1 MIKSAMTKDEIV
13 DSLYQTGLHEGDV
26 VLVHSAMRTMGHIRG
41 GADTVVKAFIEV
53 LGDRGT
59 LVVPTFT
66 FAHETEK
73 DPIIDPIND
82 FSEMGAITESARNH
96 PQARRS
102 VAFRHS
108 FAAIGR
114 YAEVITKVDPAL
126 SVFDLRSTFGVMLSL
141 DTQVMM
147 IGLTYASC
155 TSFHFAEWLSQVPYR
170 QVIDLTVKVRRANG
184 RIVQQAMIDY
194 QPYSYSGTQRP
205 DFNRLGKMLEDQR
218 RVTISSIGN
227 AVARRV
233 GIRDLISLAQ
243 FEAEK
248 DYDVFRTEEGAAS
261 GTTQLASGKTVVSP
275 LMTDGAGRPD
285 HYEWSV
291 LDVAELSITSS
302 SSRSRP

>member
-1 MIKSAMTKDEIV
+1 M
-13 DSLYQTGLHEGDV
+13 
-26 VLVHSAMRTMGHIRG
+26 
-41 GADTVVKAFIEV
+41 
-53 LGDRGT
+53 
-59 LVVPTFT
+59 
-66 FAHETEK
+66 
-73 DPIIDPIND
+73 
-82 FSEMGAITESARNH
+82 
-96 PQARRS
+96 
-102 VAFRHS
+102 
-108 FAAIGR
+108 
-114 YAEVITKVDPAL
+114 
-126 SVFDLRSTFGVMLSL
+126 
-141 DTQVMM
+141 
-147 IGLTYASC
+147 
-155 TSFHFAEWLSQVPYR
+155 
-170 QVIDLTVKVRRANG
+170 KVRRANG

-248 DYDVFRTEEGAAS
+248 DYNVFRTEEGEAS
-261 GTTQLASGKTVVSP
+261 GTTQLTSGKTVVSP

-291 LDVAELSITSS
+291 LDVAELSITRS